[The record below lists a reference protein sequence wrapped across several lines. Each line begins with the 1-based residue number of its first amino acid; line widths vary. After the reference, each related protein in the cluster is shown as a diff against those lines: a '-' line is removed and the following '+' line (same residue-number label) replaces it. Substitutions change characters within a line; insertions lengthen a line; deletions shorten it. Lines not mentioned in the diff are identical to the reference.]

1 MSKRDL
7 GLAAMVLGG
16 LFGAGIL
23 GWAALVATSPTEVI
37 RLVGA
42 AGYVIGA
49 LVLLLLLVVQHRQ
62 RRLTET
68 LRRQLIALGKAESR
82 HDYHRTT
89 QIDRVQSVLER
100 LRFMVEGI
108 NGTNRPLDQGLA
120 LPFDRDSQLPRVLFV
135 TSNGAG
141 MGHLTR
147 CLAVARSGRKMFQA
161 QFVSLSSSAEIVEA
175 LGFSVLKFPSQ
186 SMSPH
191 DPAAWNDD
199 FAVFFDDVCRINR
212 PQAIVFDGTWIYRAV
227 HESAKR
233 HGASLVWL
241 RRGLWR
247 EGSDI
252 SQLQSAPKFVDHVLV
267 PRDVADT
274 ADKGPTSRLDGVA
287 VPAPTLT
294 TPSDCLAR
302 DDALNTLGLDPE
314 RNYVLLQLGAG
325 AINDVSDARELAI
338 KQILQ
343 HSPSTDVVV
352 GLSPLSD
359 DYVDERPRV
368 HVVRQYP
375 VAKFLAAFDF
385 MVIAAGYN
393 SVHESIR
400 FQTPAIVV
408 PNLQTSTDDQSLR
421 ASEYE
426 RLGFG
431 IAAHSQDE
439 LIRAL
444 GTFFVPEFRERVTE
458 ALRTATVPL
467 DSGEGAATKIKEW
480 TTSRQRAQ

>member
-1 MSKRDL
+1 
-7 GLAAMVLGG
+7 MVLGG
-16 LFGAGIL
+16 LVGAGIL
-23 GWAALVATSPTEVI
+23 GWAALVATSHTNVTK
-37 RLVGA
+37 LLGA

-49 LVLLLLLVVQHRQ
+49 LVLLLLLVIQHRQ

-68 LRRQLIALGKAESR
+68 LRQQLTALAKAESR
-82 HDYHRTT
+82 HDYHRRR
-89 QIDRVQSVLER
+89 QIDQVQSVLAR

-108 NGTNRPLDQGLA
+108 NGANRPHDQRLA
-120 LPFDRDSQLPRVLFV
+120 LPFDQDSQLPRVLFV

-147 CLAVARSGRKMFQA
+147 CLAIARSGRKMFQA

-186 SMSPH
+186 SMSSH
-191 DPAAWNDD
+191 DSAAWNDD

-212 PQAIVFDGTWIYRAV
+212 PQAVVFDGTWIYRAV
-227 HESAKR
+227 HESARR

-241 RRGLWR
+241 RRGLWM

-252 SQLQSAPKFVDHVLV
+252 SQLQSASKFVDRVLV

-274 ADKGPTSRLDGVA
+274 VDKGPTSRLDGVV

-294 TPSDCLAR
+294 TPSDCLSR
-302 DDALNTLGLDPE
+302 DDALGTLGLDPA

-338 KQILQ
+338 TQILQ

-352 GLSPLSD
+352 GLSPLSRS
-359 DYVDERPRV
+359 YVDERPRV

-408 PNLQTSTDDQSLR
+408 PNRHTSTDNQTLR

-431 IAAHSQDE
+431 LAAHSLDE
-439 LIRAL
+439 LTRAL
-444 GTFFVPEFRERVTE
+444 GSFFVPEVRERFTK
-458 ALRTATVPL
+458 ALCTAAVPL
-467 DSGEGAATKIKEW
+467 DSGEGAATKIEEW
-480 TTSRQRAQ
+480 AISRQLAL